1 MRSYIPLLLVA
12 GSVAVSAVDAVP
24 VRTAAAAV
32 ERRVADAVHAHDRR
46 LCERC
51 GRRSAQQIRG
61 RRPRDAL
68 IPPAA
73 VWSMLYSSPE
83 EWCPPWLRRVFR
95 FASTVIVHTR
105 PMQSAE
111 VRHTGQTLARF
122 AGVSVRAVTHCLL
135 SVGPDRSPLSEEIST
150 CSSMPGRATYA

>member
-1 MRSYIPLLLVA
+1 MQ
-12 GSVAVSAVDAVP
+12 
-24 VRTAAAAV
+24 
-32 ERRVADAVHAHDRR
+32 
-46 LCERC
+46 
-51 GRRSAQQIRG
+51 GRRWC
-61 RRPRDAL
+61 DAL